1 MSDQHQRAEV
11 SRAIVDN
18 VDQLVPIVTG
28 IFGLGLE
35 WPSIGL

>member
-1 MSDQHQRAEV
+1 VRS
-11 SRAIVDN
+11 STN

-28 IFGLGLE
+28 MFGLGLE